1 MTQAVP
7 ENTCEKIVLADSMGL
22 RLIYCKDC
30 NVVELEIGA
39 VTLRLCPDVV
49 QRMANMLMKASLKLD
64 RLVSTPGEVQQ
75 LTETQV
81 IH

>member
-1 MTQAVP
+1 MNQT
-7 ENTCEKIVLADSMGL
+7 TCEKIVLANTMGL

-30 NVVELEIGA
+30 NVVEFEIGA
-39 VTLRLCPDVV
+39 VSLCLCPDVV

-64 RLVSTPGEVQQ
+64 RLTPTSGEVQE
-75 LTETQV
+75 LTEKRV

>member
-1 MTQAVP
+1 MRMIIIYNRLLSPILATRKLSMTQAVP

-49 QRMANMLMKASLKLD
+49 
-64 RLVSTPGEVQQ
+64 
-75 LTETQV
+75 
-81 IH
+81 

>member
-1 MTQAVP
+1 MS
-7 ENTCEKIVLADSMGL
+7 ENICEKIVLADSMGL

-39 VTLRLCPDVV
+39 VSLRLCPDAV

-64 RLVSTPGEVQQ
+64 RLVSTPVEVQQ

>member
-1 MTQAVP
+1 MNQT
-7 ENTCEKIVLADSMGL
+7 TCEKVVLADAMGL

-30 NVVELEIGA
+30 NVVEFEIGA
-39 VTLRLCPDVV
+39 VSLRLCPDVV

-64 RLVSTPGEVQQ
+64 RLVPSTSEVQK
-75 LTETQV
+75 LTETHV

>member
-49 QRMANMLMKASLKLD
+49 
-64 RLVSTPGEVQQ
+64 
-75 LTETQV
+75 
-81 IH
+81 